1 MVLYKGMMQEFLRW
15 LVQMVGD
22 LGYPGIFIMMA
33 LESTFVPIPSEAVM
47 IPAGYLVQQ
56 GNMNFPLSLLCGVTG
71 SIAGAYFNY
80 FMAFWLGRPFILR
93 YGKYAGVSREKFL
106 KVDEYFHNHGEITTF
121 IGRLIPVVRHLISF
135 PAGLGRM
142 NHIKFATYTALG
154 AAFWV
159 TVLLGLGFL
168 IGENEA
174 LIKKYLSQITVGL
187 LIGSALIV
195 AVYIYWKKRFMTKAK
210 SESSPS

>member
-1 MVLYKGMMQEFLRW
+1 MIQEIVRW
-15 LVQMVGD
+15 LVQTVGD

-56 GNMNFPLSLLCGVTG
+56 GKMNFPVSLFFGVTG
-71 SIAGAYFNY
+71 SVAGAYFNY
-80 FMAFWLGRPFILR
+80 FMALWLGRPFILK

-106 KVDEYFHNHGEITTF
+106 RVDEYFHNHGEITTF

-142 NHIKFATYTALG
+142 NHIKFTSYTALG

-159 TVLLGLGFL
+159 TVLLGLGYL
-168 IGENEA
+168 IGENED

-187 LIGSALIV
+187 LIGSVVIV
-195 AVYIYWKKRFMTKAK
+195 AVYISWRKRFAK
-210 SESSPS
+210 

>member
-1 MVLYKGMMQEFLRW
+1 MIQEALRW
-15 LVQMVGD
+15 LVQTVGD
-22 LGYPGIFIMMA
+22 LGYAGIFTMMA

-56 GNMNFPLSLLCGVTG
+56 GTMNFPLSLLCGVTG
-71 SIAGAYFNY
+71 SVAGAYFNY
-80 FMAFWLGRPFILR
+80 FMALWLGRPFILR
-93 YGKYAGVSREKFL
+93 YGKYVGVSKEKFL

-142 NHIKFATYTALG
+142 NHVKFTIYTALG

-159 TVLLGLGFL
+159 TVLLSLGFL

-174 LIKKYLSQITVGL
+174 LIKKYLSQITLGL
-187 LIGSALIV
+187 FVLSALIV
-195 AVYIYWKKRFMTKAK
+195 AMYIYWKRRFIGKAK
-210 SESSPS
+210 NESSSS

>member
-1 MVLYKGMMQEFLRW
+1 MIQEMVRW
-15 LVQMVGD
+15 LVQTVGD

-56 GNMNFPLSLLCGVTG
+56 GRMNFPVSLLCGVTG

-80 FMAFWLGRPFILR
+80 FLALWLGRPFLLK

-106 KVDEYFHNHGEITTF
+106 KVDDYFHNHGEITIF

-135 PAGLGRM
+135 PAGLGKM
-142 NHIKFATYTALG
+142 NHIKFTAYTALG

-159 TVLLGLGFL
+159 TVLLGLGYL
-168 IGENEA
+168 IGENED

-187 LIGSALIV
+187 LIGSAVIV
-195 AVYIYWKKRFMTKAK
+195 AVYISWRKRFAK
-210 SESSPS
+210 